1 MRVVLMQVVLAVAF
15 GILAVAGAAG
25 RASAEQG
32 PGGKTFVAGVSI
44 GCADFRGRPV
54 QTYETSGL
62 GDVARSTLYGRIPVI
77 TVDKEVMASLSG
89 KLQIFFYLH
98 ECAHHA
104 LGHMFAPQPESEKE
118 ADCWS
123 IKTGREQSYF
133 NLSDVMTFASR
144 IIASPGSAR
153 GHLPGPDRMAHLL
166 ECFERP

>member
-1 MRVVLMQVVLAVAF
+1 MRVVLTLAMALLAV
-15 GILAVAGAAG
+15 LGAAG
-25 RASAEQG
+25 RTEAQQG
-32 PGGKTFVAGVSI
+32 PGGRTLVAGVTL

-77 TVDKEVMASLSG
+77 TLDKEVMASLSG

-98 ECAHHA
+98 ECAHHV

-123 IKTGREQSYF
+123 IKTGRDQSYF
-133 NLSDVMTFASR
+133 NLTDVLAFTNRLAS
-144 IIASPGSAR
+144 SPGSTR
-153 GHLPGPDRMAHLL
+153 GHLPGPERMAHLL
-166 ECFERP
+166 ACFDED

>member
-1 MRVVLMQVVLAVAF
+1 MRAVLTFAMAFLA
-15 GILAVAGAAG
+15 AAG
-25 RASAEQG
+25 TAGSVGAQQS
-32 PGGKTFVAGVSI
+32 PGGRAFVAGVTI

-77 TVDKEVMASLSG
+77 TLDKEVMASLSG

-104 LGHMFAPQPESEKE
+104 LGHMFAPQPESESE

-123 IKTGREQSYF
+123 IKTGRDQSYF
-133 NLSDVMTFASR
+133 NRADVLAFTNR
-144 IIASPGSAR
+144 IMASPGSVH
-153 GHLPGPDRMAHLL
+153 GHLPGRERMAFLL
-166 ECFERP
+166 ECFEKP